1 MELARCLNSLGVV
14 VVVVVVVV
22 VAGVDGN
29 VDGAEE
35 EVEDIRN
42 GRTTL

>member
-1 MELARCLNSLGVV
+1 MELARSLKALGVV

-22 VAGVDGN
+22 VIV
-29 VDGAEE
+29 VVHGAEE

-42 GRTTL
+42 ERTTL